1 MADDLP
7 HYRAWLLK
15 QPCAVNAI
23 EPCVLSVVVH
33 HHTEGETHAPGA
45 RPEKALGG
53 KRGKSQKASDYY
65 GIPLCHRHHGQFHD
79 AKGFCKDW
87 DKENRSAW
95 QTDQVL
101 IHRLG
106 YEAGLEMRGSGDDY
120 EAPLSASDFGPRV
133 PPSPVAEILARLPM
147 SPTSPEGE
155 RRAILELLERF
166 AASRHLTPDQVAAC
180 DEIRVL
186 IEARGERKVA
196 VF

>member
-7 HYRAWLLK
+7 HYKAWLLK

-23 EPCVLSVVVH
+23 EPCIAAVIVH

-45 RPEKALGG
+45 RPAKALGG
-53 KRGKSQKASDYY
+53 KRGKSQRASDYF

-87 DKENRSAW
+87 DKEDRRAW
-95 QTDQVL
+95 QTDQVT
-101 IHRLG
+101 IHQLG
-106 YEAGLEMRGSGDDY
+106 YEAGLEMRRPEVDERASRRVTPLA
-120 EAPLSASDFGPRV
+120 EAIARATGTRTPASA
-133 PPSPVAEILARLPM
+133 
-147 SPTSPEGE
+147 EGE
-155 RRAILELLERF
+155 RRAILGLLGRF

-196 VF
+196 AF